1 MESPS
6 FIHTREEQQRL
17 LTPHEYTGESI
28 SLRYQDCVS
37 CHRRT
42 EFTCVKCG
50 YCYSCHWKREQVEE
64 IQLSDNLKDFY
75 ASLSRTSNNDSQKPE
90 LQQVGTTSRDQR
102 TEKWGTINVL
112 GQPAEPICTYYRC
125 HHKFSLHSSR
135 RCRCKHPT
143 NKTLGIQVRYL

>member
-17 LTPHEYTGESI
+17 LTPHEYTVESI
-28 SLRYQDCVS
+28 SLWIKDRIS

-42 EFTCVKCG
+42 EFTCVKYG

-64 IQLSDNLKDFY
+64 IQLRDNLKDFY
-75 ASLSRTSNNDSQKPE
+75 ASLSRASNNDSKKPE
-90 LQQVGTTSRDQR
+90 LQQAGTTSRDQR
-102 TEKWGTINVL
+102 TEKWETLNVL

-125 HHKFSLHSSR
+125 HHKFSLHGSR

-143 NKTLGIQVRYL
+143 NKTLGIQLRYL